1 MFELDNERSFDTLS
15 AMTRT
20 RVRRRRLAAVVL
32 LAFLGGMAVARAAG
46 QAEPPMH
53 RVSHTT
59 YVVRPGDTLWGIAT
73 RHSPEE
79 DPLALI
85 DSIERANDVEAG
97 SLVPGQ
103 MLLIP
108 AA

>member
-1 MFELDNERSFDTLS
+1 
-15 AMTRT
+15 
-20 RVRRRRLAAVVL
+20 
-32 LAFLGGMAVARAAG
+32 
-46 QAEPPMH
+46 
-53 RVSHTT
+53 
-59 YVVRPGDTLWGIAT
+59 VVRPGDTLWSIVT